1 MAPGEAEVLLPNP
14 ASTRK
19 PSRALQGP
27 YWLLQTT
34 VSQGALFS
42 SPRNKMKSVLMAQS
56 QG

>member
-1 MAPGEAEVLLPNP
+1 MAPGEGEVLLPNP

-27 YWLLQTT
+27 HWPLQTT

-42 SPRNKMKSVLMAQS
+42 SLRNKMKSVLMAQS
-56 QG
+56 